1 MHRAQRLML
10 SVVVAAGC
18 LVGAS
23 FCAAQPAAKTHR
35 IGVLGNENTP
45 PWEGLRQ
52 GLRELGYVE
61 GRNLAMDWRW
71 SGGNP
76 ERLPALAKEVV
87 ALGPDVIVA
96 SGTQAIR
103 AAKEATSTIPIVMA
117 VSAYPDRL
125 GLVASLARPGGNVTG
140 LTNVAPELYAK
151 KLELLKEI
159 VPNVAR
165 VALIWNPESPI
176 ERVTLKELQ
185 ATATTLGIA
194 IHPVEVRRPEDFP
207 AAFAALAPAQV
218 DALLSNGNPVNFRGR
233 ALIAEFAL
241 RSGLPSVFEER
252 LFVEAGGLVSYAPS
266 YSDLFRRSATYV
278 DRILKGAKPADL
290 PVEQPTQF
298 ELVINLKT
306 AQALGL
312 AISPTL
318 RLRAD
323 QLLE

>member
-10 SVVVAAGC
+10 SAVVASGC

-23 FCAAQPAAKTHR
+23 LCAAQPAAKTHR

-52 GLRELGYVE
+52 GLRELGYLE
-61 GRNLAMDWRW
+61 GRNVAMDWRW

-76 ERLPALAKEVV
+76 ERLPVLAKELV

-103 AAKEATSTIPIVMA
+103 AAKEATTTIPIVMA
-117 VSAYPDRL
+117 VSAYPERL

-159 VPNVAR
+159 APNVAR

-176 ERVTLKELQ
+176 EKVTLKELQ
-185 ATATTLGIA
+185 ATARTVGIS

-207 AAFAALAPAQV
+207 AAFAALAPVRV
-218 DALLSNGNPVNFRGR
+218 DALLANGNPVNFRGR

-266 YSDLFRRSATYV
+266 FVDLFRRSATYV

-298 ELVINLKT
+298 ELVVNLKT

-318 RLRAD
+318 RMRAD